1 MRRKDDRKQESIKQ
15 ALLKLILS
23 EGLQGASIAK
33 IAREAGVSPATVY
46 IYYDNKEAMLQD
58 TYREYQQQV
67 RDYLT
72 ARVRRDMSGEQLIE
86 TLVRSYYTYMT
97 SHGEVFY
104 FVEQFSSCPAL
115 CDKCHTRSER
125 LPMEEVLDEFKRRRI
140 LKDVDNTSIHAI
152 LFNPVKA
159 IAVQYHHRGN
169 DTAPILEDLIKMIQ
183 AALLR

>member
-1 MRRKDDRKQESIKQ
+1 MRRKDDRKQQSIKE

-58 TYREYQQQV
+58 TYREYQQQM
-67 RDYLT
+67 RDFLT
-72 ARVRRDMSGEQLIE
+72 ARVQRDMSGEQLID
-86 TLVRSYYTYMT
+86 TLVRSYYTYIT
-97 SHGEVFY
+97 RHGEVFY

-115 CDKCHTRSER
+115 TENWQTRSER
-125 LPMEEVLDEFKRRRI
+125 LPMEDILNEFKRRRV
-140 LKDVDNTSIHAI
+140 LKDVDNTSIHAL
-152 LFNPVKA
+152 LFNPVKT
-159 IAVQYHHRGN
+159 IAVRYHDREAG
-169 DTAPILEDLIKMIQ
+169 TSPMLEDLIKMIQ